1 MKWELDDNARSGFH
15 YLVFGALVVG
25 LPSLVI
31 FLIDKWQVIHVTSDV
46 RALQV
51 FRNGYLLSNPME
63 VTATFTTRGERIATA
78 VVLALLCGGAMAG
91 VLWLIG
97 VRAHNRAAGRWTA
110 ITLFV
115 YFAYTA
121 VAMPR
126 RKCTVS
132 KDEVVMIQHMC
143 IPLSDLPIP
152 FTQKTDTLTFG
163 PDRKVYPLL
172 DSDSNAWR
180 VIIHDAHHESEIA
193 VSRADSLS
201 VAAGVA
207 YLHRSSSMQ

>member
-25 LPSLVI
+25 LPSLLI
-31 FLIDKWQVIHVTSDV
+31 FLIDQWQVINVTADI

-51 FRNGYLLSNPME
+51 FRNGYLLSDPME
-63 VTATFTTRGERIATA
+63 VTATFSTRGERIATA

-97 VRAHNRAAGRWTA
+97 VRAHNWAAGRWTA

-115 YFAYTA
+115 YFAYAA

-126 RKCTVS
+126 RTCTVS
-132 KDEVVMIQHMC
+132 QDEVVMIQHMC

-163 PDRKVYPLL
+163 PDRRVYPLL
-172 DSDSNAWR
+172 DSDSRAWR
-180 VIIHDAHHESEIA
+180 VFLQDARHESEIA

-201 VAAGVA
+201 VASGVA
-207 YLHRSSSMQ
+207 YLDRSSSVQ